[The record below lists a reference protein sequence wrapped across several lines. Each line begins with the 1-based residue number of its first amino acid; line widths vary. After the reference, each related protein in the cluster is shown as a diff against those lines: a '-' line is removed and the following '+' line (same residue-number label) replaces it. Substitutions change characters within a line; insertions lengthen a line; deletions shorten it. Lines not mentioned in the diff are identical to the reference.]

1 MSLFT
6 SLVVRTLPLMPKA
19 VVWRVARRYVAG
31 PSLAD
36 AVATVRRLQGEGA
49 MSTID
54 VLGEEVSERS
64 RAEAAAEEYLRVLAA
79 IVDEKLDA
87 NLSIKPTMFGL
98 KIDEGLCREQIERL
112 VSAAHAKGVFVRID
126 MEDRTT
132 TDATLRMYRDFYGRY
147 GNVGVVLQ
155 AYMRRTLRD
164 VGELPEPRAAGPGS
178 VNPDW
183 PTNVRLCKGIYV
195 EPREVAWKGFD
206 TVRAAFVAALD
217 KLLANGIYVGI
228 ATHDEYLVAAALAL
242 LDKHRVPRERYEF
255 QMLLGV
261 EDQLRR
267 ILVASGHRLR
277 VYVPFGEDWYLY
289 SLRRLRENPAIAGHV
304 TRAVLGL
311 QPRTG

>member
-19 VVWRVARRYVAG
+19 LVWRVARRYVAG

-36 AVATVRRLQGEGA
+36 AVAAVRRLQGEGA

-64 RAEAAAEEYLRVLAA
+64 RAEAATEEYLRVLAA

-98 KIDEGLCREQIERL
+98 KIDEGLCREQVERL
-112 VSAAHAKGVFVRID
+112 VSAAHAKGVFLRID

-132 TDATLRMYRDFYGRY
+132 TDATLRMYRDFYERY

-164 VGELPEPRAAGPGS
+164 VGELPEPRAAG
-178 VNPDW
+178 DW

-195 EPREVAWKGFD
+195 EPREVAWKAFD

-217 KLLANGIYVGI
+217 KLLARGIYVGI
-228 ATHDEYLVAAALAL
+228 ATHDEYLVEEAVAL
-242 LDKHRVPRERYEF
+242 LDRHQVPRERYEF

-261 EDQLRR
+261 EDELRR
-267 ILVASGHRLR
+267 ILIAAGHRLR
-277 VYVPFGEDWYLY
+277 VYVPFGGDWYLY